1 MTAGLP
7 NQTPIDPWRAATE
20 SRPYRSSH
28 YRPRS
33 FARHEP
39 LAFVWGR

>member
-7 NQTPIDPWRAATE
+7 NQTPIDPWRIAAE
-20 SRPYRSSH
+20 SRPYRSSL

-39 LAFVWGR
+39 RLLSGR